1 MSISKTTKRKV
12 TRKTAAKKPTL
23 KSTVESVVESTVKT
37 AVKKIKKSKLETEI
51 LSYLNKMKVPERQE
65 MFKGEK
71 YIGGGQSKLQ
81 YMDLVTADVR
91 SILKKNLSVFKLPVE
106 KQFEA
111 FQEVWFSTEVF
122 EVKMVALYWVM
133 QLKDEALIKFVTP
146 LIEWAKEI
154 DNWATSDML
163 SSVYSRVFEK
173 SPSLLLS
180 TFKVWNRHANP
191 WLRRQSLVSLYYYA
205 RMRKRKPSF
214 FLSQSFVSRNFFYPE
229 YYVQKA
235 VGWTL
240 REMYQTYP
248 EQTLELIK
256 KNVSQLSSVAWVAA
270 TEKLPAAIKKPLLE
284 TRKKNR
290 RE

>member
-1 MSISKTTKRKV
+1 MSIAKTTKRKAV
-12 TRKTAAKKPTL
+12 KKSVKKPSL
-23 KSTVESVVESTVKT
+23 KSTVTETVQSTVDGVVKSKT
-37 AVKKIKKSKLETEI
+37 KSKLEAEI
-51 LSYLNKMKVPERQE
+51 LSYLKKMKAPERNE
-65 MFKGEK
+65 TFKGEK

-81 YMDLVTADVR
+81 YMDLMTADVR
-91 SILKKNLSVFKLPVE
+91 SILKKNLSVFKLPLD

-111 FQEVWFSTEVF
+111 FQEVWFSSEVF
-122 EVKMVALYWVM
+122 EVKMVVLYWVM
-133 QLKDEALIKFVTP
+133 QLQDEVLIKFIGP
-146 LIEWAKEI
+146 LINWAKEI

-180 TFKVWNRHANP
+180 TFKMWNRHANP
-191 WLRRQSLVSLYYYA
+191 WLRRQSLISLYYYA